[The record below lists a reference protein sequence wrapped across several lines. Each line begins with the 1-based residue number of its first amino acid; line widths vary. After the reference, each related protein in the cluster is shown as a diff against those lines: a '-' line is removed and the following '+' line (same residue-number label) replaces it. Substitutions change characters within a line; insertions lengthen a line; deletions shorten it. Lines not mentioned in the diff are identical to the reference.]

1 MPSRNG
7 WRYDRQNDRLEV
19 QVASQVV
26 GYFPGRGSNYSP
38 MGKAFYADRT
48 NGNDNY
54 NGLSPQTAKKTV
66 NAALGLCTT
75 NKNDYVFVL
84 ESKDED
90 ETAVTTTK
98 ERVHLIGISNPQCAF
113 GVVFRATS
121 DTEDALYCDQA
132 GFGYSEIAGIS
143 FGGGATGKGGIGLA
157 QTCGLWV
164 HHCTFGNSFCGDT
177 PDYGIYRTCQA
188 NPEHLLIE
196 DNFFF
201 GDQAYG
207 NGKLAEEAIQL
218 TGATPPKSPIIRRN
232 TFMGIGGAACNISA
246 TGGVITDNFFMIPDA
261 ETGEAITIDAD
272 GISYSLGCLIA
283 GNLAANGMLNT
294 GYTYNPYRDLQTNT
308 YNAWSMNY
316 RGNSV
321 IEPVGV

>member
-1 MPSRNG
+1 MGRRYG
-7 WRYDRQNDRLEV
+7 WRRDHQNDRLEV
-19 QVASQVV
+19 QVAGEVV
-26 GYFPGRGSNYSP
+26 AYYPGRGSDYEP
-38 MGKAFYADRT
+38 MGKAFYVDRT
-48 NGNDNY
+48 NGSDEY

-66 NAALGLCTT
+66 NAGLGLCTT

-90 ETAVTTTK
+90 KTAVTTTK
-98 ERVHLIGISNPQCAF
+98 ERVHLIGVSNPQCAF

-121 DTEDALYCDQA
+121 DTQDALYCDQA

-177 PDYGIYRTCQA
+177 PDYGIYRTTQA
-188 NPEHLLIE
+188 NPENLLVE
-196 DNFFF
+196 DCFFY

-207 NGKLAEEAIQL
+207 NGKLAEEAIYM
-218 TGATPPKSPIIRRN
+218 TGATPGKSLTIRRN
-232 TFMGIGGAACNISA
+232 VFMGIGGAACNISS
-246 TGGVITDNFFMIPDA
+246 TGGIITDNFFMIPDA
-261 ETGEAITIDAD
+261 ETGEAITIDVD
-272 GISYSLGCLIA
+272 GVSYSRGCIIA
-283 GNLAANGMLNT
+283 GNIAANGMLNA